1 MLMNLQPLSLRRP
14 VTTRDSKVVRGA
26 TKLMPSDA
34 SFKKDHIDALFG
46 ELNSDYK
53 DMQESEQ
60 LHRDAHLAIAY
71 FDAGRDIPDTI
82 DPRVH
87 ELLEKH
93 GPSSE

>member
-1 MLMNLQPLSLRRP
+1 
-14 VTTRDSKVVRGA
+14 
-26 TKLMPSDA
+26 MPSDA
-34 SFKKDHIDALFG
+34 SFKKEHIDALFG
-46 ELNSDYK
+46 ELNNDYK
-53 DMQESEQ
+53 DMPESEQ